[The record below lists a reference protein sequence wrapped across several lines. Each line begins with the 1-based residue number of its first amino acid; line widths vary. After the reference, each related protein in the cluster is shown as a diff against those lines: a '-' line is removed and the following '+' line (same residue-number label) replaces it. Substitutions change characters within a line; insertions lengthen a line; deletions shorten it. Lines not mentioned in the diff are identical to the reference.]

1 MPKLFRKDHFPHMP
15 NQTIPLFLGVSHLA
29 GYQYG
34 AQIFQ
39 DKIAPFYKPN
49 TNLTIEFEDELQA
62 VATGFVQGF
71 FAHWVNTHSINYI
84 KRHITIKTKDS
95 KLTQNIW
102 EKLY

>member
-1 MPKLFRKDHFPHMP
+1 MP

-62 VATGFVQGF
+62 VPKLHVKCLSATIVFSF
-71 FAHWVNTHSINYI
+71 DSSIQI
-84 KRHITIKTKDS
+84 P
-95 KLTQNIW
+95 Q
-102 EKLY
+102 